1 MSYVIGHELD
11 WRGSAIAGVGPP
23 ALMVILM
30 IFMPETGRW
39 LLAHGKEERAKKTLR
54 WLRGPNVKIEKEM
67 DEIKESLSK
76 CIVLF

>member
-11 WRGSAIAGVGPP
+11 WRGSAIAGIGPP

-30 IFMPETGRW
+30 VFMPETARW
-39 LLAHGKEERAKKTLR
+39 LLARGNEERAKKSLL
-54 WLRGPNVKIEKEM
+54 WLRGPNIKIEKEM

-76 CIVLF
+76 YNFLI